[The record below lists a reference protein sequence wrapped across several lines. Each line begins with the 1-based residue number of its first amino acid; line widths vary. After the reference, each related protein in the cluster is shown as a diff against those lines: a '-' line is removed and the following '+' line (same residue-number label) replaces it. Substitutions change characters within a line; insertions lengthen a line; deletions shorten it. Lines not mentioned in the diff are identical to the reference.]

1 MISNNHIS
9 LSEIG
14 YILGLLEGISIM
26 IVVEL
31 TLVAN
36 LRINHTIQIVLMSGL
51 FRLFL
56 KQRPIPRVPVS
67 LGDIIGNVLLNERD
81 LDVFG

>member
-1 MISNNHIS
+1 
-9 LSEIG
+9 
-14 YILGLLEGISIM
+14 M

-36 LRINHTIQIVLMSGL
+36 FGIHHTIQIILMPWLFGL
-51 FRLFL
+51 FF
-56 KQRPIPRVPVS
+56 KQRPIPRVPIG